1 VPFAYLVPGPA
12 ISGFIEPSFDF
23 RPRDALKSEFRSSRE
38 VKLRGLTMRV
48 TLVTETYFPQVNG
61 VSRTLGQL
69 VRHLSEA
76 GDSVQLVLPDYDG
89 AAGDGPTHRVRS
101 IRLPF
106 YKELHLPL
114 PPFGAA
120 HRAIDRF
127 GPDLI
132 HIATEATL
140 GLSVLRHARRR
151 GIPVVSSF
159 HTNFDQYSDHYGVG
173 WARGTIWRYMR
184 WYHNQTRQTYVPSRP
199 TIRALEARG
208 FERLVLWPRGVD
220 SLLFRP
226 DRPARDGLRR
236 GLGFGPDDVVIG
248 YVGRIAVEKNVGFLA
263 DALAGVAA
271 GRPNARFLFVGDGP
285 ARAEVERR
293 MGPQA
298 RFVGYRSGDD
308 LADHYAAADLFAFS
322 SLTETF
328 GNVVLEALASGLP
341 VIALRAGGIGD
352 IVQSGVDGLLLDPD
366 TTPDAFA
373 RSVMTLVD
381 DVDLR
386 SRFAAAARAYAI
398 SQSWD
403 TIMEGLRNH
412 YVQVSGQELP
422 IAPAPALI
430 S

>member
-1 VPFAYLVPGPA
+1 
-12 ISGFIEPSFDF
+12 
-23 RPRDALKSEFRSSRE
+23 
-38 VKLRGLTMRV
+38 MRV

-76 GDSVQLVLPDYDG
+76 GDSVQLVLPDYGG
-89 AAGDGPTHRVRS
+89 AAEHEPTHRVRS

-140 GLSVLRHARRR
+140 GLSVLCHARRR
-151 GIPVVSSF
+151 AIPVVSSF

-173 WARGTIWRYMR
+173 WARGTIWRYLR
-184 WYHNQTRQTYVPSRP
+184 WYHNQTRETYVPSRP
-199 TIRALEARG
+199 TIKALEARE

-226 DRPARDGLRR
+226 DRPARDSIRR
-236 GLGFGPDDVVIG
+236 ALGFGPDDVVIG
-248 YVGRIAVEKNVGFLA
+248 YVGRIAVEKNVAFLT
-263 DALAGVAA
+263 DALAGLAA
-271 GRPNARFLFVGDGP
+271 GRPEVRFLFVGDGP
-285 ARAEVERR
+285 ARAEAERR

-322 SLTETF
+322 SVTETF

-341 VIALRAGGIGD
+341 VVALRAGGIGD
-352 IVQSGVDGLLLDPD
+352 IVQSGADGLLLDPD
-366 TTPDAFA
+366 ASAGSFA
-373 RSVMTLVD
+373 GAVASLVD
-381 DVDLR
+381 DGDLR
-386 SRFAAAARAYAI
+386 RRFAGAARAYAL

-403 TIMEGLRNH
+403 TIMGALRNRYFRAIGH
-412 YVQVSGQELP
+412 ASP
-422 IAPAPALI
+422 IATAPALI